1 MTDDKYTFMR
11 EALKEAEKAAIKG
24 EIPVGA
30 VIVKDGEI
38 IARGHNTREYKNDAS
53 EHAEMTAIRRA
64 NKKLRSWR
72 LDGCELYVTLEPCP
86 MCAGAVIQSR
96 IPKLCFGAY
105 DKKGGACGSI
115 TDLFDGL
122 KWNHI
127 PIVESG
133 ILEEECSCM
142 LKDFF
147 AGIRERKS
155 K

>member
-11 EALKEAEKAAIKG
+11 EALKEAKKAALKG

-38 IARGHNTREYKNDAS
+38 ISRGHNTREYKNDAS
-53 EHAEMTAIRRA
+53 AHAEMTAIRRA

-86 MCAGAVIQSR
+86 MCAGAVIQAR
-96 IPKLCFGAY
+96 IKTLYFGAF

-115 TDLFDGL
+115 TDLFDGF

-127 PIVESG
+127 PFIESG
-133 ILEEECSCM
+133 VLEDECSYI

-147 AGIRERKS
+147 AKLREKKS